1 MKINLFFF
9 ISSFSYGGAGNAVF
23 NYLKNLNKKKYD
35 LHIIFLGKSDYENLL
50 PKHVKSYKLHSNF
63 MLFKNFSNFF
73 KIKKILIKKS
83 FSNKKNIFISNIHY
97 SNVLSI
103 LFLRKIK
110 NLRIVLFERTSIK
123 ELDIYINFYI
133 Y

>member
-63 MLFKNFSNFF
+63 MLFKTFLIFF

-83 FSNKKNIFISNIHY
+83 FSNKKIFLYQTFIIQMY
-97 SNVLSI
+97 YQ
-103 LFLRKIK
+103 F
-110 NLRIVLFERTSIK
+110 F
-123 ELDIYINFYI
+123 F
-133 Y
+133 